1 MVTVLMKL
9 RHNSGCAV
17 TALPPELLSHVFSV
31 NLLSDR
37 PGLVNGNYSLGW
49 ISVTQVCH
57 RWREIALTTPTLW
70 RYLDFTCMSRR
81 WCLEMLRRSGNCSLD
96 VALRIAGSSGLCPAP
111 TSLDVARELM
121 RPEYSAR
128 LAGLRL
134 DITSRTKFSP
144 TIRIS
149 GTTAHV
155 MGAHDNQLFTSR
167 LPSLRRLRLSNVLL
181 SPWISPIF
189 TSLQELDIRLSPHR
203 QPHSND
209 ALLTYGE
216 MSTILSR
223 MPELQRLALRN
234 VFLVGTRADEM
245 PNGRISLPN
254 LRQLSLIDQQGSDLS
269 SFAASLC
276 LPPETC
282 AEIKT
287 NGRVWL
293 DTLLPQYEL
302 TFGPVRRL
310 KLLVNG
316 YPQVSLEFRAAD
328 ALTVERSSPAQ
339 LRLAYSLLPSPAPA
353 PPHAA
358 ESPLFPPNQIAHH
371 FGAAQLRLEGL
382 LCLDIA
388 SYVPWPADSWHTLFA
403 HATRLRQVRAT
414 YRGAVDG
421 LILQVL
427 LGADNHDEGSRMLP
441 SLRSVKLSLV
451 DLDEAVD
458 AVDPPRA
465 RGDLLVDGLARRR
478 GLPGSEICELEVPD
492 NDGCWIAKLRPIV
505 PSVLHAC
512 GECLGGICTAA
523 SKKWTKP
530 KGDECTVQLTL
541 LDTFRR
547 GCRNQIRLL
556 GYGAIVAVLRLLF
569 EPKKQARAPIDLAN
583 SGVYDND
590 DDLLG
595 SRGEISAVD
604 VSDTITL
611 MVYAYR
617 ASELRMKSRLHCIC
631 LMVEMDGEQTQT
643 RVSNWNHYYGNQSAH
658 YNNTRCIGD
667 PSHGVHGHQEKM
679 PIRNTMHAYHV
690 APRGSYYH
698 RASSSSPRTS
708 GQSQAAKLIKR
719 KRRSVPT
726 RKGSAS
732 SRLVLDSPMS
742 GHNCQ
747 MTSAR
752 ETKNRQT
759 APAGQGVRSS
769 SDKYRKDLTPF
780 DEQRLIQIGGDHTPA
795 PMGNLSPVWLE
806 KP

>member
-1 MVTVLMKL
+1 MVTVLMKR

-17 TALPPELLSHVFSV
+17 TALPPELLSYVFSM

-37 PGLVNGNYSLGW
+37 PGLANGNYSLGW

-96 VALRIAGSSGLCPAP
+96 VALRIASSGLCPVP
-111 TSLDVARELM
+111 SSLDVAQELM

-134 DITSRTKFSP
+134 DITSRTKCDVESLIHSLQLSAPRLEYLALQHTSWEFA
-144 TIRIS
+144 TIS
-149 GTTAHV
+149 S
-155 MGAHDNQLFTSR
+155 FTSR
-167 LPSLRRLRLSNVLL
+167 LPSLRRLRLSNVFL

-203 QPHSND
+203 LSRSND

-223 MPELQRLALRN
+223 MPELQRLTLRN

-245 PNGRISLPN
+245 LNERISLPN

-282 AEIKT
+282 VEIKT
-287 NGRVWL
+287 NGRVSL

-316 YPQVSLEFRAAD
+316 YPQVSLEFRASD

-339 LRLAYSLLPSPAPA
+339 LRLAYSLLPPPAPA

-358 ESPLFPPNQIAHH
+358 ESPLFPLNRIAHH

-388 SYVPWPADSWHTLFA
+388 SYVPWPAGSWRTLFA

-427 LGADNHDEGSRMLP
+427 HHDEELRMLP

-465 RGDLLVDGLARRR
+465 RGDLLVDGLARRC
-478 GLPGSEICELEVPD
+478 GLPGSEIWELEVPD

-505 PSVLHAC
+505 PSVLHA
-512 GECLGGICTAA
+512 
-523 SKKWTKP
+523 
-530 KGDECTVQLTL
+530 
-541 LDTFRR
+541 
-547 GCRNQIRLL
+547 
-556 GYGAIVAVLRLLF
+556 
-569 EPKKQARAPIDLAN
+569 
-583 SGVYDND
+583 
-590 DDLLG
+590 
-595 SRGEISAVD
+595 
-604 VSDTITL
+604 
-611 MVYAYR
+611 
-617 ASELRMKSRLHCIC
+617 
-631 LMVEMDGEQTQT
+631 
-643 RVSNWNHYYGNQSAH
+643 
-658 YNNTRCIGD
+658 
-667 PSHGVHGHQEKM
+667 
-679 PIRNTMHAYHV
+679 
-690 APRGSYYH
+690 
-698 RASSSSPRTS
+698 
-708 GQSQAAKLIKR
+708 
-719 KRRSVPT
+719 
-726 RKGSAS
+726 
-732 SRLVLDSPMS
+732 
-742 GHNCQ
+742 
-747 MTSAR
+747 
-752 ETKNRQT
+752 
-759 APAGQGVRSS
+759 
-769 SDKYRKDLTPF
+769 
-780 DEQRLIQIGGDHTPA
+780 
-795 PMGNLSPVWLE
+795 WL
-806 KP
+806 